1 MNASFMRASIY
12 PFALALRGELL
23 EYHRELRTL
32 HQLQRDA
39 VALEQLR
46 RLRVDQLLVA
56 AREVPYYKA
65 LPASLGPARDAGQ
78 LLNGFP
84 LLTKSDLQESF
95 QALQNPRIRRRS
107 RKTTG
112 GSTGQ
117 AVTVLKNPR
126 AVARERA
133 ASAMGYA
140 WFGIRMGDPALRFW
154 GSSSTAGR
162 KAKSRLADA
171 AMNRKSVSA
180 FAFNGDDLD
189 RYWDLCV
196 AFKPA
201 YFYGYASMLEEFA
214 RHVRQ
219 KGLEGHLPG
228 LRAIISTSEPL
239 TAPRREVIRQAFN
252 VPVQNEYGCGEVGP
266 IAYECRAGSL
276 HVMSQSLEV
285 EILSDT
291 GEPCRPGVVGQV
303 VVTDLNNHAFPLI
316 RYAIGD
322 HAAWGR
328 PCACG
333 LPFPVLAELLGRQ
346 YDYLEDGAGRRYHGE
361 AVMYIFE
368 DLREEG
374 FDIPAF
380 QVLQHRPGEARL
392 LLVAPTAPARL
403 DEKLRE
409 MFRIRLGQMEL
420 KIERRDEIP
429 RASSGKRR
437 LIHRLS

>member
-1 MNASFMRASIY
+1 
-12 PFALALRGELL
+12 
-23 EYHRELRTL
+23 
-32 HQLQRDA
+32 
-39 VALEQLR
+39 
-46 RLRVDQLLVA
+46 
-56 AREVPYYKA
+56 
-65 LPASLGPARDAGQ
+65 
-78 LLNGFP
+78 
-84 LLTKSDLQESF
+84 
-95 QALQNPRIRRRS
+95 
-107 RKTTG
+107 
-112 GSTGQ
+112 
-117 AVTVLKNPR
+117 
-126 AVARERA
+126 
-133 ASAMGYA
+133 
-140 WFGIRMGDPALRFW
+140 
-154 GSSSTAGR
+154 
-162 KAKSRLADA
+162 
-171 AMNRKSVSA
+171 
-180 FAFNGDDLD
+180 
-189 RYWDLCV
+189 
-196 AFKPA
+196 
-201 YFYGYASMLEEFA
+201 MLEEFA

-219 KGLEGHLPG
+219 KGLEGRLPG

-239 TAPRREVIRQAFN
+239 TAPRRELIRQAFN